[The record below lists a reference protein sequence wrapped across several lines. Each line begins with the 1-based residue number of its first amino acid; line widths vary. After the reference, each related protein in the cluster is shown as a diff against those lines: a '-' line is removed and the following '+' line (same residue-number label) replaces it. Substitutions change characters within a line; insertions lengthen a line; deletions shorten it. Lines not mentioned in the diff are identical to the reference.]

1 MALRNVVELC
11 FEATVSY
18 SLCVCVAFLV
28 TVDLIFELVVP
39 AVWAAFGCQ
48 RLQDIKKKR
57 KQVL

>member
-11 FEATVSY
+11 SEATVSY

-39 AVWAAFGCQ
+39 V
-48 RLQDIKKKR
+48 
-57 KQVL
+57 V